1 MKREPVLQPADIQI
15 IAEAALGE
23 GWKAKL
29 GAALGMSGTRG
40 RQLALEGAAGGQ
52 AAAIV
57 GLLARALHADR
68 REEMAARARWDASE
82 AQSLALLATY
92 EARLG

>member
-1 MKREPVLQPADIQI
+1 MKREPVLQPADIQK

-23 GWKAKL
+23 AWKARL
-29 GAALGMSGTRG
+29 GAALGMSATRG
-40 RQLALEGAAGGQ
+40 RQLALAGAAGGQ

-68 REEMAARARWDASE
+68 LAEMEARAKWDSAE
-82 AQSLALLATY
+82 AESLALLARY
-92 EARLG
+92 EALLG